1 MAVDHYENFP
11 VASIL
16 LPARLREPVGN
27 IYRFARSADDIA
39 DEGVASA
46 HERLAELAGYRE
58 ALEQIGA
65 NALALPGDDP
75 RFPVFTPLAG
85 TIGRF
90 SLPLD
95 PFFDLLSA
103 FEQDVVRSEE
113 RRVGKACVSTCRSR
127 WLPDH

>member
-58 ALEQIGA
+58 ALEQLGA
-65 NALALPGDDP
+65 NALALPGGDP
-75 RFPVFTPLAG
+75 RFPVVPPLAG
-85 TIGRF
+85 PIARV
-90 SLPLD
+90 SLPPA
-95 PFFDLLSA
+95 PFFDLHSDRQ
-103 FEQDVVRSEE
+103 ED
-113 RRVGKACVSTCRSR
+113 
-127 WLPDH
+127 